1 MLDFTND
8 GKEVMIYLEGRIT
21 STNVADFEKD
31 LFNIVSAN
39 QDITYALDV
48 GKLEYI
54 SSAGLRVLLKMR
66 RRSLENIV
74 VQNASNEIFEI
85 FEMTGFAKMF
95 DVKKKLRQV
104 SIEGCEIVGE
114 GFSSKVYQL
123 DADV

>member
-1 MLDFTND
+1 MCQVISSAREGNILLDFTND
-8 GKEVMIYLEGRIT
+8 GKVVMIYLEGRIT
-21 STNVADFEKD
+21 STNAADFEKD
-31 LFNIVSAN
+31 LFNIVSTN

-85 FEMTGFAKMF
+85 FEMTGFSSIL
-95 DVKKKLRQV
+95 DVSL
-104 SIEGCEIVGE
+104 
-114 GFSSKVYQL
+114 L
-123 DADV
+123 